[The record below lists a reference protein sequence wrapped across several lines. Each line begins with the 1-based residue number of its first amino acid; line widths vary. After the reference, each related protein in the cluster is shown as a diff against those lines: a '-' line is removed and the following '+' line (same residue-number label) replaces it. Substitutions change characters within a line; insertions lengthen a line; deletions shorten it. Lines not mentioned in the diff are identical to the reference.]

1 MPAAVFDYTL
11 WLARYPEFAATVPPA
26 LAAAYFEEAGGFFD
40 NTERSPVADL
50 AKRLRL
56 LNMVTAHIA
65 YLNAGTAGSPAS
77 PLVGRITNASEG
89 SVSVAVDMGPVTAAN
104 AYWMQSKYGAAYWQA
119 TQSLR
124 SFRYMPGRQ
133 PTFDRQRG
141 SGGLIGDG
149 YVWLP

>member
-1 MPAAVFDYTL
+1 
-11 WLARYPEFAATVPPA
+11 
-26 LAAAYFEEAGGFFD
+26 
-40 NTERSPVADL
+40 
-50 AKRLRL
+50 
-56 LNMVTAHIA
+56 
-65 YLNAGTAGSPAS
+65 
-77 PLVGRITNASEG
+77 
-89 SVSVAVDMGPVTAAN
+89 MGPVTAAN